1 LKLHPWDVVAGSL
14 MVTEAGGKVTDFQ
27 GGPFNVYSEEILAT
41 NGLIHQ
47 EMLQAIREIHR
58 ERGQA

>member
-27 GGPFNVYSEEILAT
+27 GGPFNVYSEEIVAT

-47 EMLQAIREIHR
+47 EMLQAIQEINSDK
-58 ERGQA
+58 GD

>member
-1 LKLHPWDVVAGSL
+1 MAAGSL

-27 GGPFNVYSEEILAT
+27 SHPFNIYSEEILAS

-47 EMLQAIREIHR
+47 AMLEAIQEIA
-58 ERGQA
+58 GGT